1 MGSDG
6 VNIKI
11 NKKKNNSYKLI
22 LFGKISR
29 FFNNLF
35 KVKVSINNFNVV
47 WL

>member
-1 MGSDG
+1 MGSDR

-11 NKKKNNSYKLI
+11 NKKNNSYKLI